1 MPNLN
6 WRSRCRSPR
15 VRAPRTKGVK
25 LPGQVLTPE
34 EMRALLAQC
43 SRRAP
48 TGIRDRALLTVI
60 YRCGLRV
67 SEALALLPSD
77 VDIRRGT
84 VRVNHGK
91 GDKARIVGIGD
102 GALAVLQLW
111 VAKRKELGLAHNG
124 NRLFCT
130 LAGGPMSYSATQ
142 AMLKRRAAKAGIETR
157 AHLHGLRHSHA
168 AELRERG
175 VDVVTIQKQLGH
187 AHLATTHTYLNHI
200 APADVIA
207 AGRAD
212 TWTDD

>member
-1 MPNLN
+1 MPV
-6 WRSRCRSPR
+6 P
-15 VRAPRTKGVK
+15 KGTEPANKGIK
-25 LPGQVLTPE
+25 LPGQVLSRE
-34 EMRALLAQC
+34 EMHALLAQC

-67 SEALALLPSD
+67 SEALALRPSD
-77 VDIRRGT
+77 VDTRRGT
-84 VRVNHGK
+84 IRINHGK
-91 GDKARIVGIGD
+91 GDTARIVGIGD

-111 VAKRKELGLAHNG
+111 IAKRKELGLAVNG
-124 NRLFCT
+124 NPLFCT
-130 LAGGPMSYSATQ
+130 LQGGPMSYSATQ
-142 AMLKRRAAKAGIETR
+142 AMLKRRAAKAGIESR
-157 AHLHGLRHSHA
+157 VHLHGLRHSHA

-212 TWTDD
+212 DWTDD